1 MLEQHKLT
9 DFTLKSLKSFKIQ
22 NALYLTMPGAH
33 KSTGSRSLTRSSIC
47 RCIHDNH
54 HSTNYGNKFFFYNLK
69 NLFRKFPV
77 LFFCENSIRNRRTAA
92 ESTRHTL
99 VSVFFRFMQARDCQ
113 TSLFEEY
120 QASHF
125 PTVRWQ
131 QRAWL
136 KTPLSLFIFCF
147 RSFPLF
153 LSMLV
158 EVVNEPNRG

>member
-9 DFTLKSLKSFKIQ
+9 DFTLKSLKSFIIQ

-99 VSVFFRFMQARDCQ
+99 VSLFFRFMQARDCQ
-113 TSLFEEY
+113 TRSFR
-120 QASHF
+120 SISG
-125 PTVRWQ
+125 
-131 QRAWL
+131 
-136 KTPLSLFIFCF
+136 LSLPNSQMATESVI
-147 RSFPLF
+147 RISSFSLYLLF
-153 LSMLV
+153 PFFSSVSLDAR
-158 EVVNEPNRG
+158 RGCE